1 MIKKQPAT
9 EPIEPQGP
17 YYLVTARE
25 FMSTLASPDFQA
37 TLYPGN
43 SCVLNQ
49 SQWLTFSTIPL
60 GSFSYQEIDEADY
73 TTYAALQGSLGFK
86 L

>member
-25 FMSTLASPDFQA
+25 FMSTLASPGLSGD
-37 TLYPGN
+37 
-43 SCVLNQ
+43 
-49 SQWLTFSTIPL
+49 
-60 GSFSYQEIDEADY
+60 
-73 TTYAALQGSLGFK
+73 ALPW
-86 L
+86 